1 MQSYSTLSSRIFYRQ
16 SNTRQLWS
24 LQVTHLIYR
33 NISFKLYH
41 FTKYTSVIVFYIN
54 WRRRHQN
61 CEFVKPLALQI
72 KFDKSLSLCQL
83 CFCGAFLSVLVS
95 KTAGPEPLSLSLH
108 KYTQHK
114 SPILYTRPPTST
126 ALCMIHKI
134 KTT

>member
-1 MQSYSTLSSRIFYRQ
+1 MQSYSTLLSRIFYRQ

-61 CEFVKPLALQI
+61 CEFVKPLALKI

-83 CFCGAFLSVLVS
+83 CFCGAFLVSLCLKQQALNISVGHYTNTPNTNHQYCIQGL
-95 KTAGPEPLSLSLH
+95 LH
-108 KYTQHK
+108 QLHF
-114 SPILYTRPPTST
+114 
-126 ALCMIHKI
+126 A
-134 KTT
+134 